1 MCGRMEEQHVRPS
14 RPGLNGLPP
23 SPDAGRQAGRQPIA
37 WGGFVSK
44 RMARAVS
51 GMSRRPLGQVR
62 NNEQVRIEGEPGEP
76 LANVYLWLTTD
87 EARELRDALDD
98 LVSTE
103 DPNWHAHVSS
113 AAFNR
118 EITIA
123 LDA

>member
-1 MCGRMEEQHVRPS
+1 M
-14 RPGLNGLPP
+14 
-23 SPDAGRQAGRQPIA
+23 
-37 WGGFVSK
+37 
-44 RMARAVS
+44 S
-51 GMSRRPLGQVR
+51 GSPLGQVR
-62 NNEQVRIEGEPGEP
+62 DNGQVRIAGKPGEP

-98 LVSTE
+98 LLSAE

-113 AAFNR
+113 ADFDR

>member
-1 MCGRMEEQHVRPS
+1 
-14 RPGLNGLPP
+14 
-23 SPDAGRQAGRQPIA
+23 
-37 WGGFVSK
+37 
-44 RMARAVS
+44 MARAVS
-51 GMSRRPLGQVR
+51 GMFRRPLGQVR

-103 DPNWHAHVSS
+103 DPNWHAHVAS
-113 AAFNR
+113 ADFNR